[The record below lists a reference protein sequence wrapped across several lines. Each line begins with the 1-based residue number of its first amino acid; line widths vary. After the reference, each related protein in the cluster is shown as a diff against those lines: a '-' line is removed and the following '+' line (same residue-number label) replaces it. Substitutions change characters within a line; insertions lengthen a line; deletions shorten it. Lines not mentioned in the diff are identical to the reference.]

1 MANLH
6 SAPLM
11 RRIGALLID
20 GLVLAVP
27 VMVLTLVL
35 VPLLGESSPLIALA
49 KLALMVAYYVW
60 LLGSPRSATFG
71 MRALKL
77 RMVDAQGQPL
87 SRARAGR
94 WIAMNLVLTLL
105 CLAPY
110 LYLTLQIFQVMP
122 QTEILAAQ
130 ESGGHAADVLVE
142 AAHRM
147 GMQPA
152 DLQQQMMLLSLSTLL
167 LFLFWFLTVL
177 VMRDKR
183 GLHNLLAKTVIVRI

>member
-1 MANLH
+1 MANPH

-11 RRIGALLID
+11 RRIGALLLD

-27 VMVLTLVL
+27 VMLLALVLT
-35 VPLLGESSPLIALA
+35 PLLGESSPLIALA

-60 LLGSPRSATFG
+60 LLGSPRSATLG

-77 RMVDAQGQPL
+77 RMVDAQGNPL
-87 SRARAGR
+87 SYGRAGR
-94 WIAMNLVLTLL
+94 WIGMNLALTLL

-122 QTEILAAQ
+122 QAEILAAQ
-130 ESGGHAADVLVE
+130 QSGGQAADVLVE

-147 GMQPA
+147 GMEAA

-177 VMRDKR
+177 VMRDRR